1 MVTDMVDTPAGNS
14 SFVDSST
21 NGESQSLNVEL
32 SRRVRERADARG
44 LNQTSIAGGL
54 GLSTSTVGTYW
65 HGKRLWPTELL
76 QPLSQLLRCSIPWIV
91 TGLQAPTDAT
101 YEAFSPPSDTNDPDE
116 DFVEVQEIDLAYGM
130 GTTFSDG
137 PIGTQMLRFP
147 RSWIEAITS
156 TPPVMLTIA
165 RGRGDSMQPTIQDGD
180 MVLIDRS
187 QRTIR
192 EQDAIWALT
201 IGDFAMIKRVRAGG
215 ERIKILSDNDRVP
228 PDDVYHEEVNVV
240 GRVIFIGRRL

>member
-1 MVTDMVDTPAGNS
+1 MTGA
-14 SFVDSST
+14 
-21 NGESQSLNVEL
+21 SQSLDHL
-32 SRRVRERADARG
+32 REVDVAQPDAR
-44 LNQTSIAGGL
+44 
-54 GLSTSTVGTYW
+54 
-65 HGKRLWPTELL
+65 
-76 QPLSQLLRCSIPWIV
+76 
-91 TGLQAPTDAT
+91 D
-101 YEAFSPPSDTNDPDE
+101 DPDE
-116 DFVEVQEIDLAYGM
+116 DFVDVQEIDLAYGL

-137 PIGTQMLRFP
+137 PISTQTLRFP

-156 TPPVMLTIA
+156 TPPSMLTIA

-215 ERIKILSDNDRVP
+215 ERVRILSDNDRVP
-228 PDDVYHEEVNVV
+228 PDDVFHEEVNVV